1 MKRKMMAGQTSK
13 TMKVW
18 IQNASTGAGLGGLT
32 NATSGLTCY
41 YIRDGQSSSTVISLV
56 AGTLGT
62 WASGS
67 FVAVDGTNMT
77 GLYEFGV
84 PNAVLAA
91 GVDTAFVHLQ
101 GAANM
106 VPCVLEIELDAVN
119 YQSATGF
126 VSSVP
131 AVVGAVGSVTGAVG
145 GSVASVVGNVGGSVA
160 SVTGNVGGSVASVT
174 GNVGGSV
181 ASVTGNVGGS
191 VASVTG
197 NVGGITG
204 VTFPTNFSAFAID
217 TNGNVKIVGPYKIN
231 VAGPVDFYLVKS
243 SDHVTP
249 QIGAT
254 VTAQRS
260 INGALPMV
268 PCTGTVAEI
277 GNGIYRF
284 SAAAADMNGTD
295 ISFLFTAAS
304 TDPVMIPVNTTP

>member
-1 MKRKMMAGQTSK
+1 MKRKMMAGQKSK

-174 GNVGGSV
+174 GNVGG
-181 ASVTGNVGGS
+181 
-191 VASVTG
+191 
-197 NVGGITG
+197 ITG